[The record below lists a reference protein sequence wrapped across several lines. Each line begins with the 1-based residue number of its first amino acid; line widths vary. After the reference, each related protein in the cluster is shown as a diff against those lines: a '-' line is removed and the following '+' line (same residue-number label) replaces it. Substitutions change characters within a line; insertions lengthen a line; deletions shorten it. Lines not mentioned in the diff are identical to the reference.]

1 VLVGVAAGSVLV
13 LVTLALYWP
22 ATGCDFIVIDDAF
35 NVTANVP
42 VQNGLTWEGVKL
54 FFFNPWT
61 PPGWT
66 PMTMLSHMVVSQV
79 CGMNPWGHHLGNV
92 LVHALNAALVFAW
105 LRLMTGAT
113 WRSLLVATLF
123 AVHPLRV
130 EPVLWVTER
139 REVLCAFFDYKETFS
154 LQSDRAEGHHF
165 LSRSRDRFDVI

>member
-1 VLVGVAAGSVLV
+1 EGRMKKAEGRRQKAEAPLPPQAALLAAQSQIGNRKSKIPWLLGVLLV
-13 LVTLALYWP
+13 LVTMVLYWP

-42 VQNGLTWEGVKL
+42 VQKGLTWEGIKL
-54 FFFNPWT
+54 FFFNPWA

-79 CGMNPWGHHLGNV
+79 YGMNPWGHHLGNV

-113 WRSLLVATLF
+113 WR
-123 AVHPLRV
+123 
-130 EPVLWVTER
+130 
-139 REVLCAFFDYKETFS
+139 
-154 LQSDRAEGHHF
+154 
-165 LSRSRDRFDVI
+165 